1 MFLARSIDNVSFPFF
16 FQTLF
21 EKSASL
27 LTVLSFPPS
36 NIISTND
43 MNCCLK
49 YSNLWDAQLL
59 FLLLSLVAMDF
70 FSFVPPCLLWCFFFF
85 LKSLLF
91 YLLCFIECICIHT
104 LSESVCSLLTRTA
117 SILSWT
123 VVFKASFR
131 MFQAVPNYYSILYLC
146 SFFSADLAFNC
157 FQICSRLVSF
167 AVFVCFFVKL
177 LSACIA
183 VWTVLRSHITNTTK
197 SRHLA
202 LQQFL
207 QLNDRFL

>member
-1 MFLARSIDNVSFPFF
+1 MGCLAPFLTFKSSSHGFLFF
-16 FQTLF
+16 CSSLF
-21 EKSASL
+21 AM
-27 LTVLSFPPS
+27 VL
-36 NIISTND
+36 
-43 MNCCLK
+43 
-49 YSNLWDAQLL
+49 
-59 FLLLSLVAMDF
+59 
-70 FSFVPPCLLWCFFFF
+70 FFFF

-104 LSESVCSLLTRTA
+104 LAESVCSLLTRTA

-146 SFFSADLAFNC
+146 SFFSADLVFNC
-157 FQICSRLVSF
+157 FQICSRLVFFF

>member
-59 FLLLSLVAMDF
+59 FLLLILVAMDF

-91 YLLCFIECICIHT
+91 CLLCFIECICIHT

-131 MFQAVPNYYSILYLC
+131 MFQAVPNYYSILYLR
-146 SFFSADLAFNC
+146 SFFSADLVFNC
-157 FQICSRLVSF
+157 FQICSRLVF
-167 AVFVCFFVKL
+167 LLFLFVSL
-177 LSACIA
+177 L
-183 VWTVLRSHITNTTK
+183 NY
-197 SRHLA
+197 
-202 LQQFL
+202 
-207 QLNDRFL
+207 